1 MPCMLAHYLVA
12 EQARLR
18 LPQGRL
24 ARLLA
29 AERDA
34 YVVGAQGPDF
44 LFYSHVWPGRR
55 SRADLAMLVHQH
67 QMDEV
72 FRSLLGQSAAL
83 PADQRQVALAFV
95 CGYAAHLCLD
105 AEAHPWT
112 LYWTGD
118 ITDGASP
125 DDRAAALRRH
135 NLLESSIDVV
145 LRAERSAD
153 PGWLR
158 HQGLLRLRRAST
170 DVVARMFER
179 VFADVYGVSFSAAEG
194 CAALRDMALFYGA
207 MTDRRA
213 PLPRLLYLLAP
224 AVDRDG
230 AGRAQIYPDRP
241 LRAAAD
247 LMETRRRWYRPS
259 APGEPRSSTFREIVA
274 DAAAETGRFL
284 HAAAALVDGNA
295 GVDDVVA
302 AVGDR
307 SMITGVP
314 CDDPRPLVAF
324 APYVELI
331 VQPGRAGA
339 AGPAAHD

>member
-12 EQARLR
+12 EQARLG
-18 LPQGRL
+18 LPEGRL
-24 ARLLA
+24 AGLLA
-29 AERDA
+29 AEHEA
-34 YVVGAQGPDF
+34 YAFGAQGPDF

-72 FRSLLGQSAAL
+72 FRSLLGQSVGL
-83 PADQRQVALAFV
+83 PADQRPAALAFV
-95 CGYAAHLCLD
+95 CGYAAHLFLD

-118 ITDGASP
+118 VTDGVTPEKRS
-125 DDRAAALRRH
+125 AALRRH

-158 HQGLLRLRRAST
+158 RQGLLRLRRAT
-170 DVVARMFER
+170 THVVARLFER
-179 VFADVYGVSFSAAEG
+179 MFADVYGVSFSAAEG
-194 CAALRDMALFYGA
+194 RAAIRDMALIYDA

-224 AVDRDG
+224 LIDRDG
-230 AGRAQIYPDRP
+230 AGRAQIYPDEP
-241 LRAAAD
+241 LPAAVD

-259 APGEPRSSTFREIVA
+259 EPGEPRSATFREIME
-274 DAAAETGRFL
+274 DAATETGRFL
-284 HAAAALVDGNA
+284 EAVAALPDGGA
-295 GVDDVVA
+295 GVDRAVA
-302 AVGDR
+302 VIGDR
-307 SMITGVP
+307 SMLTGMP
-314 CDDPRPLVAF
+314 CDDPRPLLAF
-324 APYVELI
+324 APYAELI
-331 VQPGRAGA
+331 MQPRRAGA
-339 AGPAAHD
+339 AGPAAVD